1 MPITDRKE
9 TNIQGVPWKL
19 DVELPSKRNALMTK
33 QPAVGVVC
41 IFWTEGVT
49 KTTTKKQFKDT
60 YGFYR
65 HTVSTYDLSFE
76 LSPCSKHLT
85 DVSIPL
91 NELRL
96 RYEISHDKFNHHLVS
111 NTDKTND
118 MHRFGSQKVQT
129 QTESNFHSISQE
141 PIITSRT
148 HITIRNLQP
157 VVGKQ
162 NTFTVVFNSPAAA
175 GAIHKAMHLTMS

>member
-1 MPITDRKE
+1 M
-9 TNIQGVPWKL
+9 
-19 DVELPSKRNALMTK
+19 
-33 QPAVGVVC
+33 
-41 IFWTEGVT
+41 
-49 KTTTKKQFKDT
+49 
-60 YGFYR
+60 
-65 HTVSTYDLSFE
+65 VSTYDLSFE

-96 RYEISHDKFNHHLVS
+96 RYEIPHDKFHHHLVS

-118 MHRFGSQKVQT
+118 MHRFGRQKVQT

-162 NTFTVVFNSPAAA
+162 NTFTAKMSRMMKYEACCTYKSKSFIQRLGFLLILKVLF
-175 GAIHKAMHLTMS
+175 HKKW